1 MQACWKTVRH
11 AVVFQVP
18 AAGNSPEA
26 AQRTSSVCPGRE
38 SRRDRVT
45 ALLESQKLELAELI
59 WFRCYSKAT
68 DFACDPIVKHEP
80 PERGNARGNRGDSVM
95 KKLLL
100 VGTALTVLFG
110 GSALAADLR
119 RPAYTPPPPPP
130 VSSWTGFYIG
140 GNLGGAWARGS
151 VNDSLFGLS
160 ASSDR
165 SGFIGGG
172 QLGVN
177 YQFSNIVLGAE
188 WDFDWTSLDA
198 TGNGRFVPGF
208 GTLQGSANTRWIST
222 LAARFGVVL
231 GSGALLYGKAGGGW
245 VDNHATITNLNTGAS
260 ISASNRNSGW
270 VVGAGVEWALGGNWS
285 AKLEYDFLKLD
296 DLTFG
301 PGPFRGDTFTASRE
315 IQMFKVGLNYRF
327 GSLFG
332 GGYGGSY

>member
-1 MQACWKTVRH
+1 
-11 AVVFQVP
+11 
-18 AAGNSPEA
+18 
-26 AQRTSSVCPGRE
+26 
-38 SRRDRVT
+38 
-45 ALLESQKLELAELI
+45 
-59 WFRCYSKAT
+59 
-68 DFACDPIVKHEP
+68 
-80 PERGNARGNRGDSVM
+80 M

-100 VGTALTVLFG
+100 VSTALTVLLG

-119 RPAYTPPPPPP
+119 RPAPAYTPPPPPP
-130 VSSWTGFYIG
+130 PVFSWTGFYIG

-198 TGNGRFVPGF
+198 TGNGRFVPGV

-231 GSGALLYGKAGGGW
+231 NNGVLLYGKAGGGW
-245 VDNHATITNLNTGAS
+245 VDNNATVTNLTTGAS

-270 VVGAGVEWALGGNWS
+270 VVGAGVEWAIAGNWS

-332 GGYGGSY
+332 GGYGGAY

>member
-1 MQACWKTVRH
+1 MRNFSG
-11 AVVFQVP
+11 VVGVP
-18 AAGNSPEA
+18 QFGV
-26 AQRTSSVCPGRE
+26 SV
-38 SRRDRVT
+38 T
-45 ALLESQKLELAELI
+45 QKSQTPNVSG
-59 WFRCYSKAT
+59 C
-68 DFACDPIVKHEP
+68 KHEP
-80 PERGNARGNRGDSVM
+80 PERGSHEEKRGDSEM

-100 VGTALTVLFG
+100 VGTAWTVLFG

-119 RPAYTPPPPPP
+119 RPAYTPPPRPRSIAGPASTSVATSEVP
-130 VSSWTGFYIG
+130 GQEE
-140 GNLGGAWARGS
+140 AW
-151 VNDSLFGLS
+151 NDSLFGLS

-198 TGNGRFVPGF
+198 TGNGRFVPGV

-231 GSGALLYGKAGGGW
+231 NNGVLLYGKAGGGW
-245 VDNHATITNLNTGAS
+245 VDNNATVTNLNTGAS

-270 VVGAGVEWALGGNWS
+270 VVGAGVEWAIGGNWS

>member
-1 MQACWKTVRH
+1 
-11 AVVFQVP
+11 
-18 AAGNSPEA
+18 
-26 AQRTSSVCPGRE
+26 
-38 SRRDRVT
+38 
-45 ALLESQKLELAELI
+45 
-59 WFRCYSKAT
+59 
-68 DFACDPIVKHEP
+68 
-80 PERGNARGNRGDSVM
+80 M

-100 VGTALTVLFG
+100 VGTALTALFG

-119 RPAYTPPPPPP
+119 PRPYTPPPAP
-130 VSSWTGFYIG
+130 VFSWTGFYIG

-160 ASSDR
+160 ADLNR

-198 TGNGRFVPGF
+198 TGNGRFVPGI
-208 GTLQGSANTRWIST
+208 GTLQGAANTRWIST

-231 GSGALLYGKAGGGW
+231 GNGALLYGKAGGAW
-245 VDNHATITNLNTGAS
+245 VDNNATVTNLTTGAS

-270 VVGAGVEWALGGNWS
+270 VVGAGVEWALAGNWS

-332 GGYGGSY
+332 GGYGGAY

>member
-1 MQACWKTVRH
+1 
-11 AVVFQVP
+11 
-18 AAGNSPEA
+18 
-26 AQRTSSVCPGRE
+26 
-38 SRRDRVT
+38 
-45 ALLESQKLELAELI
+45 
-59 WFRCYSKAT
+59 
-68 DFACDPIVKHEP
+68 
-80 PERGNARGNRGDSVM
+80 M

-100 VGTALTVLFG
+100 VSTALTVLFA

-119 RPAYTPPPPPP
+119 RPAPAYTPPRPP
-130 VSSWTGFYIG
+130 VFSWTGFYIG
-140 GNLGGAWARGS
+140 GNLGGAWARGTVS
-151 VNDSLFGLS
+151 DSLFGLS

-188 WDFDWTSLDA
+188 YDFDWTSLDA
-198 TGNGRFVPGF
+198 TGNGRFVPGV

-231 GSGALLYGKAGGGW
+231 GSGALLYGKAGGAW
-245 VDNHATITNLNTGAS
+245 VDNHATITNLNNGAS
-260 ISASNRNSGW
+260 ISASNTNSGW
-270 VVGAGVEWALGGNWS
+270 VVGGGVEWAIAGNWS
-285 AKLEYDFLKLD
+285 AKLEYDFVKLD

-301 PGPFRGDTFTASRE
+301 PGPFRGNTFTASRE

-332 GGYGGSY
+332 GGYGGAY

>member
-1 MQACWKTVRH
+1 
-11 AVVFQVP
+11 
-18 AAGNSPEA
+18 
-26 AQRTSSVCPGRE
+26 
-38 SRRDRVT
+38 
-45 ALLESQKLELAELI
+45 
-59 WFRCYSKAT
+59 
-68 DFACDPIVKHEP
+68 
-80 PERGNARGNRGDSVM
+80 
-95 KKLLL
+95 
-100 VGTALTVLFG
+100 
-110 GSALAADLR
+110 
-119 RPAYTPPPPPP
+119 
-130 VSSWTGFYIG
+130 
-140 GNLGGAWARGS
+140 

-198 TGNGRFVPGF
+198 TGNGRFVPGV

-231 GSGALLYGKAGGGW
+231 GSGALLYGKAGGAW

-270 VVGAGVEWALGGNWS
+270 VVGGGVEWAIAGNWS
-285 AKLEYDFLKLD
+285 AKLEYDFVKLD

-301 PGPFRGDTFTASRE
+301 PGPFFGDTFTASRE